1 MKNRKMMKK
10 VVAATVTAILTAA
23 LAVSVF
29 ARPGGSFRKSVSFG
43 SGNMSSTEQS
53 TGIGERPEPPEGAEG
68 GERPE
73 LPEGAEEGERPELPE
88 GAEEGER
95 PELPESEGGRQF
107 ESDEMGGRGG
117 FLNAD
122 SIQEQIEA
130 LENEDEKASLLA
142 LLDEYKSAL
151 DAERE
156 VLDSG
161 ERNEDKM
168 EEARSVVKSAR
179 QALEEAL
186 ADAGIEIPKDIRP
199 NDRMGRQMPS

>member
-29 ARPGGSFRKSVSFG
+29 ARPGGGFRKSVSFG
-43 SGNMSSTEQS
+43 SGSMSSTDTEQS

-68 GERPE
+68 GEHPE

-88 GAEEGER
+88 GAKDGER
-95 PELPESEGGRQF
+95 PEPPEGEGGRQF

-122 SIQEQIEA
+122 SIQEQIET

-142 LLDEYKSAL
+142 LLDEYKNAL

-161 ERNEDKM
+161 ERNEEKM
-168 EEARSVVKSAR
+168 KEARSAVKSAR

-199 NDRMGRQMPS
+199 NDRMGR